1 MPSAVASIVALLLL
15 VLLQYSQ
22 NRDTRAIQLKLDE
35 LIRGLVHARTQLVRL
50 EQLSDEELDE
60 MEREFQKLR
69 DREAG

>member
-1 MPSAVASIVALLLL
+1 VASIVALLLL